1 MKKQIITTNKA
12 PAPIGPYN
20 QAIKIDK
27 MLFISGQIPMTKSM
41 ELIQNNLRKETIQV
55 MENLNAILKEANM
68 NFDDVVKTSIFI
80 DDMENFQII
89 NEEYGRYFRK
99 GNEPARET
107 VAVKTLPKNVRVEIS
122 IIAYNDN

>member
-1 MKKQIITTNKA
+1 MKKQIIITNNA

-27 MLFISGQIPMTKSM
+27 MLFVSGQIPMTKSM
-41 ELIQNNLRKETIQV
+41 ELIQNNLREETKQV

-68 NFDDVVKTSIFI
+68 NFDNVVKTSIFI

-89 NEEYGRYFRK
+89 NEVYGRYFKK

-122 IIAYNDN
+122 MIAC

>member
-12 PAPIGPYN
+12 PEPIGPYN

-41 ELIQNNLRKETIQV
+41 ELIQNNLREETKQV

-68 NFDDVVKTSIFI
+68 NFDNVVKTSIFI

-89 NEEYGRYFRK
+89 NEVYGRYFKK

-122 IIAYNDN
+122 MIACKGD

>member
-1 MKKQIITTNKA
+1 MKKQIIITNNA

-27 MLFISGQIPMTKSM
+27 MLFVSGQIPMTKSM
-41 ELIQNNLRKETIQV
+41 ELIQNNLREETKQV

-68 NFDDVVKTSIFI
+68 NFDNVVKTSIFI

-89 NEEYGRYFRK
+89 NEVYGRYFKK

-122 IIAYNDN
+122 MIACKGD